1 MKRIVAIV
9 FLLTIS
15 ACTNTHKSQLD
26 AGPIMLGTVG
36 AIVGG
41 VTAGQFGSG
50 AGQLIFTA
58 LGATVGGG
66 VGYAI
71 GKQLIPSDISRFND
85 SALLAME
92 ETADGQLLS
101 WKNPT
106 TGVAG
111 TIKPTRTYYAG
122 KDVYCREFEAKIAV
136 NDEVGAASS
145 RACRIAG
152 GAWHLLP
159 SA

>member
-9 FLLTIS
+9 ALLSIS

-26 AGPIMLGTVG
+26 AGPIVIGTVG

-58 LGATVGGG
+58 LGATIGGG

-92 ETADGQLLS
+92 ETADGHLFS
-101 WKNPT
+101 WANPT

-122 KDVYCREFEAKIAV
+122 EDVYCREFEARIAV
-136 NDEVGAASS
+136 SEEIGKASS
-145 RACRIAG
+145 RACRMVG
-152 GAWHLLP
+152 GSWYLAP
-159 SA
+159 NV